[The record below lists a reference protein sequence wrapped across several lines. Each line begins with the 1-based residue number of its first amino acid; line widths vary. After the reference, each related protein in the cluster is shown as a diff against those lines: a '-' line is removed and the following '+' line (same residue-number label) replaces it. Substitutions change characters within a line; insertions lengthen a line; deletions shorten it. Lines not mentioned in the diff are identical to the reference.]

1 MLKQL
6 FTRTSLLFFLLMLL
20 AGALR
25 CYRLDRH
32 SIVGDEVYTLMI
44 ANYLWMEGGNQA
56 FLHGPDDTFS
66 NQDWQASH
74 SLSDAMAS
82 IAHMDNG
89 NGFLYQLLLH
99 QWVQVFGYE
108 DAGLRSLSVGIGL
121 LLLASIY
128 WIAKRLFHSNGM
140 ALLALALSGISPFML
155 AYAQVARAYVLLF
168 LLSLWANYVY
178 FSWFKKTKISQG
190 SFALYAILVSLSMF
204 CHYSIFFLYLLHGL
218 FWWIYFW
225 SKDLKRCL
233 HYSLWAL
240 LPAGLLGLWL
250 LSPGGAYSFDA
261 IALSKQGYMELAS
274 KGKDAWIQW
283 SEGPAILRQWSW
295 SISLILPLF
304 DGWALHWQG
313 LKNLA
318 LTIGLGLAVQ
328 GLFMLFKTRPWY
340 WSFLSLMGTLVLLV
354 LLLSAQ
360 QWAFIGIFFSL
371 VLGLQALQYWPHW
384 TALVKAKGALFLACS
399 LSLVLFAY
407 MDETTQRMMPR
418 YVGYAWPLALFFLL
432 GLSEILWKQG
442 HTARV
447 LLLVFF
453 SFGIFGQ
460 VMGLWKYFQDQ
471 NPAYF
476 HTFSKERP
484 SNPYRLVAQ
493 KIEAMYQ
500 EGDVVIYPSYPFENP
515 NPAMAENSRSVQV
528 AQLVNLYLQKS
539 PKRIVQR
546 IELQSENQVW
556 LLSSKGEKRWVHTF
570 DDPLFYR
577 F

>member
-56 FLHGPDDTFS
+56 FLHRPDDTFS

-250 LSPGGAYSFDA
+250 ISPGGAYSFKAMA
-261 IALSKQGYMELAS
+261 ISKETYLMLAKNGANDYIKIS
-274 KGKDAWIQW
+274 TWPAVFQQW
-283 SEGPAILRQWSW
+283 VW
-295 SISLILPLF
+295 SISLVLPLF
-304 DGWALHWQG
+304 DEVLFAWQG
-313 LKNLA
+313 FKNLVISVGFA
-318 LTIGLGLAVQ
+318 IGTQVVLYKIKG
-328 GLFMLFKTRPWY
+328 RPWF
-340 WSFLSLMGTLVLLV
+340 WSSAIILGAIAALGFCVSLKVWEFITIYMVVL
-354 LLLSAQ
+354 
-360 QWAFIGIFFSL
+360 FSL
-371 VLGLQALQYWPHW
+371 QAISFGAMRTPIVRQFGL
-384 TALVKAKGALFLACS
+384 LFLFAS
-399 LSLVLFAY
+399 LSLVFFALI
-407 MDETTQRMMPR
+407 DGTTQRMMPR
-418 YVGYAWPLALFFLL
+418 YLGYLWPAGLFFLL
-432 GLSEILWKQG
+432 GTIQQLW
-442 HTARV
+442 RR
-447 LLLVFF
+447 
-453 SFGIFGQ
+453 GQ
-460 VMGLWKYFQDQ
+460 VQRFLMVLFLGLGFIYQAKGLWNYYQDK
-471 NPAYF
+471 NLAYF
-476 HTFSKERP
+476 HAFPKERP